1 MPQIHFIVLFYHY
14 LFCCIFWNFI
24 YLYFLHVLHFL
35 HLPIYTSSFCLSNSV
50 SKSIKLSFSCT
61 HVLFILF
68 TRSEDL
74 GILTSHL
81 FASATVSKSYITA
94 GTMIPSCKKIAANH
108 PLHSSLP
115 IPPCQHSL
123 LHLSCGLFLDLHG
136 WPQLFNLNLLIPPPH
151 HHLESS
157 ARCHTWVVLTPSS
170 FFTGSLISFIFTLY
184 TVIHIFSTCG
194 YIITE
199 TVDR

>member
-1 MPQIHFIVLFYHY
+1 MVVLLPPRGPITPHLLLDSTNQMLTTPSRSSIFYFGEFIELFMPQIHFIVLFYHY

-24 YLYFLHVLHFL
+24 YLYFLHVLYFL

-94 GTMIPSCKKIAANH
+94 GTMIPSCKK
-108 PLHSSLP
+108 
-115 IPPCQHSL
+115 
-123 LHLSCGLFLDLHG
+123 
-136 WPQLFNLNLLIPPPH
+136 
-151 HHLESS
+151 
-157 ARCHTWVVLTPSS
+157 
-170 FFTGSLISFIFTLY
+170 
-184 TVIHIFSTCG
+184 
-194 YIITE
+194 
-199 TVDR
+199 